1 MQRTLRTLENTA
13 ENLDGLVEE
22 NRIIFTKVM
31 SNVDDLALNLSNNN
45 NKITN
50 IISNFSDLSDSLVK
64 VDIATT
70 MAKADR
76 AMEEIN
82 VMTKR
87 VNNGEGTLGKLMVND
102 SLYDGLVESNIEIQE
117 LLDDLQLNPW
127 KYVRVSL
134 FGRKQDAKM
143 SKGDLKRMEKMIR
156 EEIEKQQ

>member
-1 MQRTLRTLENTA
+1 
-13 ENLDGLVEE
+13 
-22 NRIIFTKVM
+22 
-31 SNVDDLALNLSNNN
+31 
-45 NKITN
+45 
-50 IISNFSDLSDSLVK
+50 
-64 VDIATT
+64 
-70 MAKADR
+70 
-76 AMEEIN
+76 MEEIN

-143 SKGDLKRMEKMIR
+143 SKGDLKRMEKTIR